1 MITVRTIAAVRCLT
15 VAAHAFAEESRPKV
29 PFTAKGF
36 VDFYRSNK
44 EHDKA
49 KVYVHGIIA
58 GLWGADALLKRDT
71 GRYQFCWP
79 PQFAI
84 VEDQVVTMVDQYL
97 QKNPSASDEMFST
110 VAAAALVAAFPCNKQ

>member
-1 MITVRTIAAVRCLT
+1 MAAVFCLT
-15 VAAHAFAEESRPKV
+15 VAAHAFAEESLPKKV

-44 EHDKA
+44 EEHDKA
-49 KVYVHGIIA
+49 KVFVHGIID

-71 GRYQFCWP
+71 GREQFCWP

-84 VEDQVVTMVDQYL
+84 VEDQLVRMVDQYL

-110 VAAAALVAAFPCNKQ
+110 VAAVALAAAFPCNKQ